1 MYYFFVVL
9 FESFR
14 LCERNDSE
22 VWQSQRDKFHDE
34 YAS

>member
-1 MYYFFVVL
+1 MYLFFVVPFDL
-9 FESFR
+9 FR
-14 LCERNDSE
+14 LCERNCSE